1 MVFQEENADNFII
14 IDGSSYLY
22 RAFYALPNLKTSSG
36 LNSGAIHGFA
46 NMLNRILN
54 EYSPKYLVMVFDAKG
69 KNFRHDI
76 YDEYKANRNSMPTE
90 LSEQTGAIINLVEAL
105 GVMVIQQ
112 KGVEADDVIASLARQ
127 IKIKNSKTIISSG
140 DKDLA
145 QLVDENTI
153 LMNNFDS
160 KVLDV
165 EGVKEKFGV
174 WPNQIFDYLCLVGD
188 TSDNIPGVPKVGPK
202 TAVTLLE
209 QYNDLDNI
217 IENSSQLKGK
227 LKENIES
234 SLETIELA
242 KKLVALKDNLKLSLD
257 PDQLKRGLAD
267 KTKLETIIKKY
278 ELKTLSEKLNIKA
291 KKEIIKKDYN
301 LIKNLKELKKIIKEC
316 KLSKIYSFDTET
328 TSLDFHKA
336 ELVGFSLSYKNN
348 SSFYC
353 PLSHNSADDINLP
366 FDDTLDILRELL
378 EDKSLTVIGQ
388 NLKYDINVLK
398 KYSVI
403 FKNRIED
410 TMLMS
415 YVISSSGK
423 HDMDTLSSKFLDHK
437 PISYESVAGK
447 GKDQISFADVE
458 ISKAVEYACED
469 ADLTFLLYQKLS
481 TLLKKDKKLLKIYTE
496 IEIKLMLII
505 ADMEYIG
512 VSLNN
517 KELSKQSQNLA
528 KRIDKI
534 EKNIYKIS
542 GREFNISS
550 PKQIQEIFYDE
561 LKLPILKKTPKGQPS
576 TNEDVMSQLA
586 EDHELPNLVLSYRNL
601 LKLKNTYTDK
611 LGDQVSNISNRLH
624 TSYNQTITITGRLS
638 SSSPNLQNIPIR
650 TDDGKKIR
658 SAFIPREGYKLF
670 SADYSQIE
678 LRIMAHLAKDPAMI
692 ESFLTGEDIH
702 SSTARKVF
710 NIKDEPSSDQRRAAK
725 AINFGLI
732 YGISAYGLAKQLKI
746 DNVEAKGIIDTYFAK
761 YKRVKEFMEELKEL
775 ASKQEYVETMH
786 GRKVFLPNISH
797 SNFQVRSAAERTA
810 INAPIQGT
818 AADIIKIAMINIKEW
833 LIRENI
839 HNVFMIMQVHD
850 ELVFEIEDSDIHR
863 YGDKI
868 SDLMGSAEKLSVPL
882 LVNTFS
888 GSNWQET

>member
-1 MVFQEENADNFII
+1 M
-14 IDGSSYLY
+14 
-22 RAFYALPNLKTSSG
+22 
-36 LNSGAIHGFA
+36 
-46 NMLNRILN
+46 
-54 EYSPKYLVMVFDAKG
+54 
-69 KNFRHDI
+69 
-76 YDEYKANRNSMPTE
+76 
-90 LSEQTGAIINLVEAL
+90 
-105 GVMVIQQ
+105 
-112 KGVEADDVIASLARQ
+112 
-127 IKIKNSKTIISSG
+127 
-140 DKDLA
+140 
-145 QLVDENTI
+145 
-153 LMNNFDS
+153 
-160 KVLDV
+160 
-165 EGVKEKFGV
+165 
-174 WPNQIFDYLCLVGD
+174 
-188 TSDNIPGVPKVGPK
+188 
-202 TAVTLLE
+202 
-209 QYNDLDNI
+209 
-217 IENSSQLKGK
+217 
-227 LKENIES
+227 
-234 SLETIELA
+234 
-242 KKLVALKDNLKLSLD
+242 
-257 PDQLKRGLAD
+257 
-267 KTKLETIIKKY
+267 
-278 ELKTLSEKLNIKA
+278 
-291 KKEIIKKDYN
+291 
-301 LIKNLKELKKIIKEC
+301 
-316 KLSKIYSFDTET
+316 
-328 TSLDFHKA
+328 
-336 ELVGFSLSYKNN
+336 SYKNN

>member
-112 KGVEADDVIASLARQ
+112 KGVEADDVIASIARQ
-127 IKIKNSKTIISSG
+127 IKIENSKTIISSG

-174 WPNQIFDYLCLVGD
+174 RPSQIFDYLCLVGD

-217 IENSSQLKGK
+217 IKNSSQLKGK

-257 PDQLKRGLAD
+257 PDQLKRGSAD

-291 KKEIIKKDYN
+291 KKEVIKKDYN

-398 KYSVI
+398 KYSMI

-481 TLLKKDKKLLKIYTE
+481 RLLKKDKKLLKIYTE

-611 LGDQVSNISNRLH
+611 LGNQVSDISNRLH

-863 YGDKI
+863 YGAV
-868 SDLMGSAEKLSVPL
+868 SYTHLRAH
-882 LVNTFS
+882 
-888 GSNWQET
+888 ETS

>member
-112 KGVEADDVIASLARQ
+112 KGVEADDVIASIARQ
-127 IKIKNSKTIISSG
+127 NKIKNSKTIISSG

-174 WPNQIFDYLCLVGD
+174 RPSQIFDYLCLVGD

-217 IENSSQLKGK
+217 IKNSSQLKGK

-257 PDQLKRGLAD
+257 PDQLKRGSAD

-291 KKEIIKKDYN
+291 KKEVIKKDYN

-398 KYSVI
+398 KYSMI

-481 TLLKKDKKLLKIYTE
+481 ALLKKDKKLLKIYAE

-611 LGDQVSNISNRLH
+611 LGNQVSDISNRLH

-818 AADIIKIAMINIKEW
+818 AADIIKIAMISIKEW
-833 LIRENI
+833 LMRENI

>member
-112 KGVEADDVIASLARQ
+112 KGVEADDVIASIARQ
-127 IKIKNSKTIISSG
+127 IKIENSKTIISSG

-174 WPNQIFDYLCLVGD
+174 RPSQIFDYLCLVGD

-217 IENSSQLKGK
+217 IKNSSQLKGK

-242 KKLVALKDNLKLSLD
+242 KKLVALKDNLKLSLN
-257 PDQLKRGLAD
+257 PDQLKRGSAD

-291 KKEIIKKDYN
+291 KKEVIKKDYN

-398 KYSVI
+398 KYSMI

-481 TLLKKDKKLLKIYTE
+481 RLLKKDKKLLKIYTE

-611 LGDQVSNISNRLH
+611 LGNQVSDISNRLH

-692 ESFLTGEDIH
+692 ESFLIGEDIH

>member
-76 YDEYKANRNSMPTE
+76 YDEYKANRNSMPAE

-112 KGVEADDVIASLARQ
+112 KGVEADDVIASIARQ

-174 WPNQIFDYLCLVGD
+174 RPSQIFDYLCLVGD

-217 IENSSQLKGK
+217 IKNSSQLKGK

-242 KKLVALKDNLKLSLD
+242 KKLVALKDNLKLSLE
-257 PDQLKRGLAD
+257 PDQLKRGSAD

-291 KKEIIKKDYN
+291 KKEVIKKDYN

-481 TLLKKDKKLLKIYTE
+481 RLLKKDKKLLKIYTE

-611 LGDQVSNISNRLH
+611 LGNQVSDISNRLH

>member
-112 KGVEADDVIASLARQ
+112 KGVEADDVIASIARQ
-127 IKIKNSKTIISSG
+127 IKIENSKTIISSG

-174 WPNQIFDYLCLVGD
+174 RPSQIFDYLCLVGD

-217 IENSSQLKGK
+217 IKNSSQLKGK

-257 PDQLKRGLAD
+257 PDQLKRGSAD

-291 KKEIIKKDYN
+291 KKEVIKKDYN

-398 KYSVI
+398 KYSMI

-481 TLLKKDKKLLKIYTE
+481 RLLKKDKKLLKIYTE

-611 LGDQVSNISNRLH
+611 LGNQVSDISNRLH

-868 SDLMGSAEKLSVPL
+868 SGLMGSAEKLSVPL

>member
-242 KKLVALKDNLKLSLD
+242 KKLVALKDNLKLPLD
-257 PDQLKRGLAD
+257 PDQLRRGLAD

>member
-112 KGVEADDVIASLARQ
+112 KGVEADDVIASIARQ
-127 IKIKNSKTIISSG
+127 IKIENSKTIISSG

-174 WPNQIFDYLCLVGD
+174 RPSQIFDYLCLVGD

-217 IENSSQLKGK
+217 IKNSSQLKGK

-257 PDQLKRGLAD
+257 PDQLKRGSAD
-267 KTKLETIIKKY
+267 KPKLETIIKKY

-291 KKEIIKKDYN
+291 KKEVIKKDYN

-316 KLSKIYSFDTET
+316 KLSKIYYFDTET

-398 KYSVI
+398 KYSMI

-481 TLLKKDKKLLKIYTE
+481 RLLKKDKKLLKIYTE

-611 LGDQVSNISNRLH
+611 LGNQVSDISNRLH

>member
-1 MVFQEENADNFII
+1 M
-14 IDGSSYLY
+14 
-22 RAFYALPNLKTSSG
+22 
-36 LNSGAIHGFA
+36 
-46 NMLNRILN
+46 
-54 EYSPKYLVMVFDAKG
+54 
-69 KNFRHDI
+69 
-76 YDEYKANRNSMPTE
+76 
-90 LSEQTGAIINLVEAL
+90 
-105 GVMVIQQ
+105 
-112 KGVEADDVIASLARQ
+112 
-127 IKIKNSKTIISSG
+127 
-140 DKDLA
+140 
-145 QLVDENTI
+145 
-153 LMNNFDS
+153 
-160 KVLDV
+160 
-165 EGVKEKFGV
+165 
-174 WPNQIFDYLCLVGD
+174 
-188 TSDNIPGVPKVGPK
+188 
-202 TAVTLLE
+202 
-209 QYNDLDNI
+209 
-217 IENSSQLKGK
+217 
-227 LKENIES
+227 
-234 SLETIELA
+234 
-242 KKLVALKDNLKLSLD
+242 
-257 PDQLKRGLAD
+257 
-267 KTKLETIIKKY
+267 
-278 ELKTLSEKLNIKA
+278 
-291 KKEIIKKDYN
+291 
-301 LIKNLKELKKIIKEC
+301 
-316 KLSKIYSFDTET
+316 
-328 TSLDFHKA
+328 
-336 ELVGFSLSYKNN
+336 SYKNN

-458 ISKAVEYACED
+458 ISKAAEYACEY

-481 TLLKKDKKLLKIYTE
+481 RLLKKDKKLLKIYTE

-611 LGDQVSNISNRLH
+611 LGDQVSDISNRLH

-670 SADYSQIE
+670 SADSSQIE

-702 SSTARKVF
+702 SSTASKVF

>member
-1 MVFQEENADNFII
+1 M
-14 IDGSSYLY
+14 
-22 RAFYALPNLKTSSG
+22 
-36 LNSGAIHGFA
+36 
-46 NMLNRILN
+46 
-54 EYSPKYLVMVFDAKG
+54 
-69 KNFRHDI
+69 
-76 YDEYKANRNSMPTE
+76 
-90 LSEQTGAIINLVEAL
+90 
-105 GVMVIQQ
+105 
-112 KGVEADDVIASLARQ
+112 
-127 IKIKNSKTIISSG
+127 
-140 DKDLA
+140 
-145 QLVDENTI
+145 
-153 LMNNFDS
+153 
-160 KVLDV
+160 
-165 EGVKEKFGV
+165 
-174 WPNQIFDYLCLVGD
+174 
-188 TSDNIPGVPKVGPK
+188 
-202 TAVTLLE
+202 
-209 QYNDLDNI
+209 
-217 IENSSQLKGK
+217 
-227 LKENIES
+227 
-234 SLETIELA
+234 
-242 KKLVALKDNLKLSLD
+242 
-257 PDQLKRGLAD
+257 
-267 KTKLETIIKKY
+267 
-278 ELKTLSEKLNIKA
+278 
-291 KKEIIKKDYN
+291 
-301 LIKNLKELKKIIKEC
+301 
-316 KLSKIYSFDTET
+316 
-328 TSLDFHKA
+328 
-336 ELVGFSLSYKNN
+336 SYKNN

-611 LGDQVSNISNRLH
+611 LGDQVSDISNRLH

>member
-112 KGVEADDVIASLARQ
+112 KGVEADDVIASIARQ
-127 IKIKNSKTIISSG
+127 IKIENSKTIISSG

-174 WPNQIFDYLCLVGD
+174 RPSQIFDYLCLVGD

-217 IENSSQLKGK
+217 IKNSSQLKGK

-257 PDQLKRGLAD
+257 PDQLKRGSAY

-291 KKEIIKKDYN
+291 KKEVIKKDYN

-316 KLSKIYSFDTET
+316 KLSKIYYFDTET

-398 KYSVI
+398 KYSMI

-481 TLLKKDKKLLKIYTE
+481 RLLKKDKKLLKIYTE

-611 LGDQVSNISNRLH
+611 LGNQVSDISNRLH

>member
-76 YDEYKANRNSMPTE
+76 YDEYKANRNSMPAE

-105 GVMVIQQ
+105 GVMVIQE
-112 KGVEADDVIASLARQ
+112 KGVEADDVIASIARQ

-174 WPNQIFDYLCLVGD
+174 KPSQIFDYLCLVGD

-257 PDQLKRGLAD
+257 PDQLKRGSAD

-291 KKEIIKKDYN
+291 KKEVIKKDYN

-348 SSFYC
+348 LSFYC

-415 YVISSSGK
+415 YVLSSSGK